1 MEDKQIISLFFARDE
16 KAIEE
21 LSKKYGRLV
30 HQLANNILHNASDT
44 EECVNDTYLG
54 VWNSIPP
61 NRPESLI
68 SYVCR
73 IAKNLS
79 IKRYHYNN
87 AEKRNS
93 NYDVALEELEGV
105 LVSTKDVESE
115 VEASQLTADLEHFL
129 DSLKQQDRV
138 VFLQR
143 YYFSAS
149 YEDIAKQTG
158 LSEKNVSVKLTRIR
172 KNLRKYLTERD
183 YLV

>member
-21 LSKKYGRLV
+21 LSNKYGRLV
-30 HQLANNILHNASDT
+30 YQLANNILRDASDT

-61 NRPESLI
+61 NKPESLI

-73 IAKNLS
+73 IAKNIS
-79 IKRYHYNN
+79 IKRYHYKT

-93 NYDVALEELEGV
+93 NYEVALEELEGV

-115 VEASQLTADLEHFL
+115 IEASQLTSDLERFL
-129 DSLKQQDRV
+129 DSLKQVDRV

-149 YEDIAKQTG
+149 YAEISAQTG
-158 LSEKNVSVKLTRIR
+158 LTEKNVSVKLVRIR
-172 KNLRKYLTERD
+172 EKLRKYLKERD
-183 YLV
+183 YIV

>member
-1 MEDKQIISLFFARDE
+1 M
-16 KAIEE
+16 
-21 LSKKYGRLV
+21 
-30 HQLANNILHNASDT
+30 
-44 EECVNDTYLG
+44 
-54 VWNSIPP
+54 
-61 NRPESLI
+61 I

-79 IKRYHYNN
+79 IKRYRYNT

-93 NYDVALEELEGV
+93 NYEVALEELEGM

>member
-21 LSKKYGRLV
+21 LSNKYGRLV

-44 EECVNDTYLG
+44 EECVSDTYLG

-61 NRPESLI
+61 NKPESLI

-73 IAKNLS
+73 LAKNIS
-79 IKRYHYNN
+79 IKRYHYNT

-93 NYDVALEELEGV
+93 NYEVALEELEGV

-115 VEASQLTADLEHFL
+115 IEASQLTADLEHFL
-129 DSLKQQDRV
+129 DSLKQVDRV

-149 YEDIAKQTG
+149 YAEISAQTG
-158 LSEKNVSVKLTRIR
+158 LTEKNVSVKLVRIR
-172 KNLRKYLTERD
+172 EKLRKYLKERD
-183 YLV
+183 YVV